1 MKKIKVLF
9 ILIAALV
16 FGVASA
22 EAYTYELS
30 TMEGTVGKSGIVMD
44 LTVNTSTGKATG
56 WYYYK
61 SKGPKNKIQLSGKI
75 YGDPIDNEVK
85 MTLTESVNGKTTGT
99 FSGKCWMSVTGN
111 QGYIGTWTSPAGKKL
126 NFSVDYFSPGA
137 WDD

>member
-22 EAYTYELS
+22 EAYTYELT
-30 TMEGTVGKSGIVMD
+30 TMEGTVGKYGIVMD

-75 YGDPIDNEVK
+75 YGDPIDDAKV
-85 MTLTESVNGKTTGT
+85 TLTETVNGKTTGT
-99 FSGKCWMSVTGN
+99 FSGTLWLSPTGN
-111 QGYIGTWTSPAGKKL
+111 QGYEGTWTSPAGKKL
-126 NFSVDYFSPGA
+126 NFSVDYFRPRA